1 METIIKVKDVSKQ
14 FKGIKVLDNINL
26 TVEKGSIC
34 GLTGA
39 NGSGKTVL
47 MKAICGF
54 LIPDSGEIY
63 VREKKIGEDCDFPEN
78 TGVIIENPGFSPY
91 ISGFRNLKGL
101 ASIRK
106 KLMMTRFGKRWSW
119 LGSIPKVKNGSRN
132 ILWECASGWGLLKR
146 LWRIRIC

>member
-1 METIIKVKDVSKQ
+1 MDGRYINRAVGISYKEEQVMETIIKVKDVSKQ

-54 LIPDSGEIY
+54 LIPDSGRY
-63 VREKKIGEDCDFPEN
+63 
-78 TGVIIENPGFSPY
+78 
-91 ISGFRNLKGL
+91 
-101 ASIRK
+101 
-106 KLMMTRFGKRWSW
+106 M
-119 LGSIPKVKNGSRN
+119 
-132 ILWECASGWGLLKR
+132 
-146 LWRIRIC
+146 